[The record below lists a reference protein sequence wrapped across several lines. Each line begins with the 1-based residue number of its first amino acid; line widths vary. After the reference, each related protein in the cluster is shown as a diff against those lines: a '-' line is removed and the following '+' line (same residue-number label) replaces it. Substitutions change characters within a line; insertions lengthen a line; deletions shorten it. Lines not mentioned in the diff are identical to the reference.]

1 MKLYGGFSLVC
12 NCSDKSDMQ
21 GSSTEQYLS
30 DKLCRGSQLLWVYRT
45 PVFYSPFLFRMAQ
58 PGGDVQLESSSE
70 VYRELAVDVEGL
82 EETDG
87 NKGQKKGDLKII
99 QNGTFLLICNWSL
112 IVNFCGNTVISWLSG
127 ISKANYLVHILVG
140 RVASWML
147 HIINPTPGA
156 VHVQAS
162 TVVIGR
168 QWMSQLNAV

>member
-1 MKLYGGFSLVC
+1 MCQAIPLASGSVRMTISTWNTMVAF
-12 NCSDKSDMQ
+12 DKSDMQ
-21 GSSTEQYLS
+21 SSSTEQYLS

-112 IVNFCGNTVISWLSG
+112 IVNF
-127 ISKANYLVHILVG
+127 LVG
-140 RVASWML
+140 TLWSADSMAFPKLTTWYTYWWAEWLPECYIPLTQPQVLCMCEQ
-147 HIINPTPGA
+147 
-156 VHVQAS
+156 VQ
-162 TVVIGR
+162 
-168 QWMSQLNAV
+168 W